1 MKLCVAKNAGFCFG
15 VDRAVRMT
23 EENLRQ
29 SECYCIGELIHNRNV
44 VHYLES
50 LGLHTVTEAEQVPEG
65 AKVIIRS
72 HGISE
77 RELSE
82 LTGKNCEIV
91 DATCPKV
98 AKIHRIVHNASEKGN
113 KIIIL
118 GDENHPEV
126 RGIFGWCKGATII
139 SDEEELKKM
148 LLSGFFCDNADYTV
162 VEQTTS
168 NRLKIEQS
176 LKILKNRCTNIEI
189 FDTICNA
196 TQIRQDEAFKLA
208 SGCDAVIVVG
218 GLHSANSCHLAEICR
233 VKCGKVVH
241 VEEASQ
247 LNTSDFKGK
256 HLIGVT
262 AGASTPMWNIKEVV
276 NKMNEELEIL
286 EEESVPVEEPVAE
299 VAVEAAEEIAV
310 EVADDAAAKEAP
322 ACENAPVEEGEKTF
336 DQLLEDSIKTI
347 SNGDTV
353 TGIVVGINATDV
365 VLDLGTKHS
374 CYIDIAEFT
383 NDDASVNIND
393 IVHVGDSIQ
402 ATVVRVNDV
411 EGTVKLSKRRLDAAR
426 GWDDI
431 EKARE
436 EGTVLEG
443 KVSEENKGGV
453 VISVRGIRVFVPAS
467 QTGLGRDEPMSALLG
482 KTVRFRVTEV
492 NRSRKR
498 VVGSIKSV
506 LYRERKEM
514 AEKIW
519 SEIEVGKKYNGTVK
533 SLTSYGAFVDIG
545 GVDGMVHV
553 TELSWKRIGKPAD
566 VLNIGDEIEV
576 YVISFDPEKKKISL
590 GYRKAEDNPWV
601 KFVSAY
607 KEGDIVSVKIVK
619 LMTFGAFA
627 EVMDGVDGLIH
638 ISQLANRRV
647 NKVEEV
653 VNVGDVVETKIVGID
668 TEKQKISLSIRQL
681 LEPAPAPVVEESVEH
696 EETAP
701 ADDALVYEVS
711 ATGEA
716 SGIAPEE
723 DAED

>member
-1 MKLCVAKNAGFCFG
+1 MKLYVAKNAGFCFG
-15 VDRAVRMT
+15 VDRAVRLT

-29 SECYCIGELIHNRNV
+29 SECYCIGELIHNRNAV
-44 VHYLES
+44 GALEA
-50 LGLHTVTEAEQVPEG
+50 LGLHTVTAADQIPEG
-65 AKVIIRS
+65 ARVIIRS

-77 RELSE
+77 KELSA
-82 LTGKNCEIV
+82 LTQRGCVIV

-98 AKIHRIVHNASEKGN
+98 AKIHRIVRKASDNGR

-118 GDENHPEV
+118 GEENHPEV
-126 RGIFGWCKGATII
+126 QGIRGWCSEAVIV
-139 SDEEELKKM
+139 SDAESLRA
-148 LLSGFFCDNADYTV
+148 LLSSGAFDLNAPCTV
-162 VEQTTS
+162 VAQTTS

-176 LKILKNRCTNIEI
+176 IKILKNHCTNIEI

-196 TQIRQDEAFKLA
+196 TQIRQEEAFELA
-208 SGCDAVIVVG
+208 SGCEAVIVVG
-218 GLHSANSCHLAEICR
+218 GLHSANSRHLAEICR
-233 VKCGKVVH
+233 AQCSRVVH

-247 LNTSDFKGK
+247 LNTDDFAG
-256 HLIGVT
+256 LQTVGIT

-286 EEESVPVEEPVAE
+286 VEESAPAEEPVAE
-299 VAVEAAEEIAV
+299 AAEEAAEAIAV
-310 EVADDAAAKEAP
+310 EVAQDAAAEEAP

-353 TGIVVGINATDV
+353 TGIVVGLNATDV
-365 VLDLGTKHS
+365 ILDLGTKHS
-374 CYIDIAEFT
+374 CYIDITEFT

-393 IVHVGDSIQ
+393 LVHVGDSIQ

-431 EKARE
+431 ETARE

-467 QTGLGRDEPMSALLG
+467 QTGLGREEPMSALLG

-506 LYRERKEM
+506 TYRERKEKS
-514 AEKIW
+514 EKIW
-519 SEIEVGKKYNGTVK
+519 SEIEVGKKYTGTVK

-566 VLNIGDEIEV
+566 VLSIGDEIEV
-576 YVISFDPEKKKISL
+576 YVISFDTEKKKISL

-601 KFVSAY
+601 KFTAAC
-607 KEGDIVSVKIVK
+607 KEGDIVSVKVVK

-653 VNVGDVVETKIVGID
+653 VSVGDVVDAKIVAID
-668 TEKQKISLSIRQL
+668 NEKQKISLSIRQL
-681 LEPAPAPVVEESVEH
+681 LEPAPAPAPAAEDELEEL
-696 EETAP
+696 AP
-701 ADDALVYEVS
+701 ADDALVYEIS

-716 SGIAPEE
+716 SGIAPEDITE
-723 DAED
+723 E